1 MSSQQGGLA
10 TNQGLFEYPE
20 VAFSLERTVSK
31 GLCVEVWDTTL
42 GTGYGDILPL
52 SHPGFSPMG

>member
-10 TNQGLFEYPE
+10 TNQALFEYPG

-31 GLCVEVWDTTL
+31 GLEVWDTTM
-42 GTGYGDILPL
+42 GTGYRGI
-52 SHPGFSPMG
+52 SYH